1 MLKQGFTV
9 FKGFVT
15 NFNTNIIIWV
25 ILQWS
30 NFLYIKENVLY
41 KSGTS
46 GNMWTHTQTQWY
58 VWYLV
63 VILHNKL
70 LNILNIRR
78 YTHDMQALV

>member
-46 GNMWTHTQTQWY
+46 GNMWTHTHK
-58 VWYLV
+58 
-63 VILHNKL
+63 HN
-70 LNILNIRR
+70 
-78 YTHDMQALV
+78 DMFCIWLSFCIINS